1 VAASSKQSNT
11 PENVKHRHARTKTP
25 GIYTSSNGKPGG
37 LRWEVNYTD
46 PASGN
51 QRWSA
56 AFVKRQDA
64 LTFQAEV
71 RGKVNVGTVIGN
83 PSMTFRQLVE
93 QWKVVR
99 DSRVRASTAE
109 AQEMHLRLHILP
121 VLGSRKVRDISRA
134 TVLQWQAGVK
144 RQDGK
149 PGAPAS
155 GTINLVRATLS
166 SVLDHAVSAG
176 VIGTNPVKTLT
187 RADKPKGGDKRE
199 KMIASPEELDAIIAS
214 VGRRAWMADVIEV
227 ALALALRL
235 GEVCGLD
242 WADVNFENNLLTITR
257 SVSKKN
263 GSVGPTK
270 NGKAEAILL
279 TPSARKVL
287 ARMHLAAGRPDSGP
301 VFASV
306 GQVEGGYRHPAT
318 VERGFADT
326 LRRSGIEKHLS
337 MHCLR
342 HTTISRLANDPR
354 VPLAWT
360 QRFARHS
367 SITITEQ
374 YIHEVANAD
383 VDTAAGEAIAAA
395 LS

>member
-1 VAASSKQSNT
+1 VATSSSHT
-11 PENVKHRHARTKTP
+11 PEQIKHRHKKTRTP

-37 LRWEVNYTD
+37 LRWDVNFTD
-46 PASGN
+46 PADGK
-51 QRWSA
+51 QKWSP
-56 AFVKRQDA
+56 AFAKRQEA
-64 LTFQAEV
+64 LAFQAEV
-71 RGKVNVGTVIGN
+71 RGKKNVGTVIGN
-83 PSMTFRQLVE
+83 PAMTFRQLVE

-134 TVLQWQAGVK
+134 TVLQWQAGLK
-144 RQDGK
+144 RADGQS
-149 PGAPAS
+149 GAPAS

-176 VIGTNPVKTLT
+176 VIAVNPCKTLT

-235 GEVCGLD
+235 GETCALN
-242 WADVNFENNLLTITR
+242 WRDVDFENNLITVAR

-270 NGKAEAILL
+270 NGKAETILL

-287 ARMHLAAGRPDSGP
+287 ARMHLAAGRPESGP
-301 VFASV
+301 VFASL
-306 GQVEGGYRHPAT
+306 GQVEGGYRHPST
-318 VERGFADT
+318 VERGFADA
-326 LRRSGIEKHLS
+326 LRRSGVEKRLS

-374 YIHEVANAD
+374 YIHAVENTDA
-383 VDTAAGEAIAAA
+383 DTAAGEVIAAA